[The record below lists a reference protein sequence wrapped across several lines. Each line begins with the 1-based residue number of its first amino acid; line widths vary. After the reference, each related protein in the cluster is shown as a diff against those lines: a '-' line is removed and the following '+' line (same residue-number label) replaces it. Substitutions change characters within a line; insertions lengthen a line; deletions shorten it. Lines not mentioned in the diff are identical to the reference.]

1 VSAVQT
7 VTRPYARRFVEW
19 ARERDEVLCLSAD
32 LTGSCEVDDFRDAY
46 PDRFVSLGMAEQNL
60 MGVAGGLAREGFVP
74 FVHTFSVFVT
84 RRPYDQV
91 GMAIAYPNLPV
102 RLMGFL
108 PGLTTPGG
116 VTHQAIDDVALMR
129 ALPNMTVLDCGD
141 ATDVETVLE
150 ATEQVDGPLFCRVL
164 RGEVPRLFSGPMRLG
179 QARVLSRGTDVCVL
193 SSGICTEEA
202 MRAVARIVQRGVSVA
217 LLHVSTLKPFAD
229 PSVREAIAACR
240 HGVVTM
246 ENHSVVGGLGSAVA
260 EAMAEAGLGGRLV
273 RLGLQ
278 DTYAHG
284 GSRAYLLD
292 YYGLSARHLVAKV
305 EALLGEPLGIEP
317 ESLREVE
324 LAPAAAEAKA
334 EAL

>member
-1 VSAVQT
+1 VSTVET

-19 ARERDEVLCLSAD
+19 ARDRDRVLCLSAD
-32 LTGSCEVDDFRDAY
+32 LTGSCEVDDFRNAY
-46 PDRFVSLGMAEQNL
+46 PDRFISLGMAEQNM
-60 MGVAGGLAREGFVP
+60 MGVAGGLAREGFIP
-74 FVHTFSVFVT
+74 FVHTFSVFIT

-91 GMAIAYPNLPV
+91 GMSIAYPNLPV

-129 ALPNMTVLDCGD
+129 VLPNMTVLDCGD
-141 ATDVETVLE
+141 ASDVETILDV
-150 ATEQVDGPLFCRVL
+150 TEQVDGPLFCRVL
-164 RGEVPRLFSGPMRLG
+164 RGEVPRLFSDPMLLG
-179 QARVLSRGTDVCVL
+179 RARVLARGTDVCVL

-202 MRAVARIVQRGVSVA
+202 MRAVARIVNQGVSVTH
-217 LLHVSTLKPFAD
+217 LHVSTLKPFSD
-229 PSVREAIAACR
+229 PSIMQAIAACQ
-240 HGVVTM
+240 HGVITM
-246 ENHSVVGGLGSAVA
+246 ENHSIIGGLGSAVA

-273 RLGLQ
+273 RLGLR

-284 GSRAYLLD
+284 GGRAYLLD
-292 YYGLSARHLVAKV
+292 HYGLSARHLVAEV
-305 EALLGEPLGIEP
+305 EVLLGERLGIEP

-324 LAPAAAEAKA
+324 LAPAAEAKA

>member
-1 VSAVQT
+1 MT
-7 VTRPYARRFVEW
+7 
-19 ARERDEVLCLSAD
+19 
-32 LTGSCEVDDFRDAY
+32 
-46 PDRFVSLGMAEQNL
+46 EQSM

-91 GMAIAYPNLPV
+91 AMSIAYPNLPV

-150 ATEQVDGPLFCRVL
+150 VTEQVDGPLFCRVL

-179 QARVLSRGTDVCVL
+179 QARVLARGADVCVL

-202 MRAVARIVQRGVSVA
+202 MRAVARMVERGVAVTH
-217 LLHVSTLKPFAD
+217 LHVSTLKPFGD
-229 PSVREAIAACR
+229 PSVREAVAACR

-246 ENHSVVGGLGSAVA
+246 ENHSVVGGLGW
-260 EAMAEAGLGGRLV
+260 
-273 RLGLQ
+273 
-278 DTYAHG
+278 
-284 GSRAYLLD
+284 AYLLD
-292 YYGLSARHLVAKV
+292 YYGLSARHLVARV
-305 EALLGEPLGIEP
+305 EALLGEPLGSSRRACVRCSSRRP
-317 ESLREVE
+317 RRQGARPSLI
-324 LAPAAAEAKA
+324 
-334 EAL
+334 